1 MSSRGSPSAKRTG
14 SPRAPSPPAKRH
26 QPAPLDIAAI
36 RAQLAAKKAALQNTA
51 APAAPG
57 PASLPPKP
65 PAHADVAHKLA
76 AAKARIEALNARAAN
91 PYLSGA
97 SPPSPSTP
105 CSWAAMPSSP
115 PPRQTGTKSAP
126 CVTATGR
133 WRPSLPL

>member
-1 MSSRGSPSAKRTG
+1 MSSRGSPSAKRPG

-97 SPPSPSTP
+97 PSPAPAPQPSVTSIALHP
-105 CSWAAMPSSP
+105 LLMGGDAQQPAAQADRNEKRAM
-115 PPRQTGTKSAP
+115 
-126 CVTATGR
+126 
-133 WRPSLPL
+133 